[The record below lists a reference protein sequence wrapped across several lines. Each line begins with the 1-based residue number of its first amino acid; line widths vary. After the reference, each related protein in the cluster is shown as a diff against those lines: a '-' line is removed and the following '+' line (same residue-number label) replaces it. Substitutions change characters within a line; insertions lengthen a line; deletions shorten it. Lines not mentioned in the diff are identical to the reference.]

1 MIPRTIFIALIIAAS
16 AVPAYSQQKYSAEE
30 IVLNVQKKYSAIR
43 DASADFVQT
52 TTLRFGKNAVEQSG
66 TVKIKK
72 GNKYKIALPGQLI
85 VTNGTTVWIYSS
97 ENNQVLVDSAKENN
111 SVFSPDKFLQG
122 FPSSYT
128 VASFTEQDGILE
140 VLLSPS
146 KKNDRRNPFL
156 SLAMRVEVKTWLI
169 QKIDYTDRNQT
180 KNSITLSHIVLNKGI
195 PDSEFTFI
203 PDRSMNVVDAR
214 TLK

>member
-1 MIPRTIFIALIIAAS
+1 MILRTIFIFFLFFSVVLPVHA
-16 AVPAYSQQKYSAEE
+16 QQLFTAEE
-30 IVLNVQKKYSAIR
+30 IVAAVQKKYSAIR

-52 TTLRFGKNAVEQSG
+52 TKLRFGKKEQQQSG
-66 TVKIKK
+66 TVKIKQ
-72 GNKYKIALPGQLI
+72 GNKYSIALPGQLI
-85 VTNGTTVWIYSS
+85 VTNGSTVWIYSPG
-97 ENNQVLVDSAKENN
+97 NNQVLVDSVKENN

-128 VASFTEQDGILE
+128 VASFTEHDGILDL
-140 VLLSPS
+140 LLSPVR
-146 KKNDRRNPFL
+146 KNDRRNPFL
-156 SLAMRVEVKTWLI
+156 SLSMRVEVKTWLI
-169 QKIDYTDRNQT
+169 QKIEYTDRNQT
-180 KNSITLSHIVLNKGI
+180 KNSITLSHIILNKGI